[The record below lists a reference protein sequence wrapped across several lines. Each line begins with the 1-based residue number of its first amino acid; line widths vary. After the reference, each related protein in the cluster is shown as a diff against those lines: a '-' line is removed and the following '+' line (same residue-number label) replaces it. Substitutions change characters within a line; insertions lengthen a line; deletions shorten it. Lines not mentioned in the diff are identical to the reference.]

1 MSKLTHIQRFRFT
14 QNDMILFAELKK
26 NRINLSSFIRKAFRE
41 KTERDLPKL
50 IEAENK
56 RKEKIKCPF

>member
-14 QNDMILFAELKK
+14 QNDMLLFSELKK
-26 NRINLSSFIRKAFRE
+26 NRVNISSFMRNAFRE
-41 KTERDLPKL
+41 KIQRELPKL

-56 RKEKIKCPF
+56 RKEKIKFPF